1 MIIIF
6 NVLGLGLIL
15 VCLILQSLFNAG
27 FYFIHVFQ
35 ISQNIYQPLNFEDEK
50 LLEHTL
56 NWILRIMKLFQILL
70 DWD

>member
-6 NVLGLGLIL
+6 NVFGLGLIL

-35 ISQNIYQPLNFEDEK
+35 ISQNIYQPSNFEDGN
-50 LLEHTL
+50 LLTHFQL
-56 NWILRIMKLFQILL
+56 NLTNNETVP
-70 DWD
+70 D